1 MTAELSH
8 PSSAK
13 TTITVSATAGANTV
27 AGDFTLSADTV
38 LTIAAGATSSTET
51 VTIEAVDNTSDD
63 LNREVTVSASASNTQ
78 GVSAPADVTLTI
90 EDDEGEPTV
99 RLILTPDSIGEDG
112 GSSTVTAELSHT
124 SIAETTITVSAAA
137 VLPAVA
143 ADFTLSDDT
152 TLSIAAGATTSTG
165 TVTIAAVNNGVDAPD
180 RQVTVSA
187 SASNTQG
194 VTKPADVT
202 LTLEDDDEAPTVTL
216 ILTPDSISEKDGSS
230 TVTATLSHV
239 SSEAT
244 EVTVSENEGVFTLSD
259 NRTLTIAA
267 GDTQSTGTVTIAAV
281 DNDVDAPDRQVAVS
295 AVATNTQGVTAP
307 AAVTLTLEDDDEA
320 PTVTLI
326 LSKTSIPE
334 DGGSSTVTAE
344 LSHPSS
350 EETTV
355 TVMAAAV
362 EPAVATDFA
371 LSVTTTLSIAAGAT
385 SSTGTVTIAAVNNS
399 VDAPDRTVTVSAGAS
414 NSQGVNAPADRT
426 LTLEDD
432 EEAPTAT
439 LILTP
444 DSIGENG
451 KSSAVSATLSHAS
464 SEATTIT
471 VSAAAVLPAVAADFA
486 LSDSIILT
494 IDPGNTTSTGT
505 VTITAVDNDVDAPD
519 REVTVSAGEVTN
531 TQGVT
536 APAEVTLTIEDD
548 EEAPTATLVLTP
560 ASIGEDSG
568 SSAVS
573 ATLSHPSIAETTIT
587 VSAAAGANAVAMDF
601 WLSTNTTLTIA
612 AGATSS
618 TGAVTITAFADDE
631 DGPDKQVTVSASAAN
646 TQGVDAPED
655 VTLTI
660 EDENATPTVTL
671 ILTPDSIG
679 EDGESTTVT
688 AELSHA
694 SSATTTITVLA
705 AAGANAAAEDF
716 TLSDNT
722 TLTIDPGDTTST
734 GTVTIAAVNNG
745 VDTPDKTVTVSAGAT
760 NSQGVDGPAAVALT
774 IEDDDEAPTATLILT
789 PDSISENDGLS
800 TLTAELSHPS
810 SEETTVTVSAAAVS
824 PGVAADFELGANKIL
839 SIAAGA
845 TESTGTVTIEAVD
858 NGVDAPD
865 RTVSVSAGAVNS
877 QGVNSPANKT
887 LTIEDD
893 EEAPT
898 AKLVL
903 TPASIGEDG
912 KSSAVSATL
921 SHPSIAETTLTVS
934 AAAGAN
940 AVEMDFWLSTNKT
953 LTIAAGATESTE
965 MVTITAFADDEDGPD
980 KEVTVSASAS
990 NSQGVTAPA
999 DVTLTIED
1007 KNETPTVT
1015 LILTPESIGEDGASS
1030 TVTATLNHTSSEET
1044 TITVSATAVSPA
1056 VAADFVLSTNK
1067 ILTIA
1072 AGATSSAGAVTIAA
1086 VNNSVDALNKEV
1098 TVAAG
1103 AVNSQGVNAPA
1114 DRTLTIVDDDD
1125 PTVTLILTSDSIGE
1139 DGGSSTVTATL
1150 DQTSGKTTTITVSAT
1165 AVEPAVA
1172 ADFTLSANTTL
1183 SIAAGATSSTGAV
1196 TIGAVNN
1203 GVDAPDK
1210 TVTVSAGASNTQG
1223 VTAPADVTLTL
1234 EDDEEAPTATLILTP
1249 DSIGEDGGSS
1259 AVSATLSHPSSE
1271 ETTITVSATALE
1283 PAVAA
1288 DFVLSANTTLSIAA
1302 GATSSTETVTIE
1314 AVNNGVDAP
1323 DKQVTVSASASNS
1336 QGVTGPADVTLTIE
1350 DDEEAPTVTL
1360 ILTPDSI
1367 SENGGSSAVSATLS
1381 HTSSEATTI
1390 TVSAAAGTNTVAGDF
1405 TLSAD
1410 TTLSIAAGATTS
1422 TGTVTIDAV
1431 NNGVDAPDKQVTVS
1445 ASASNSQGVNGPADK
1460 TLTLEDDE
1468 EAPTVTLIL
1477 TPDSIDENGGSST
1490 VTAELSHTSIAETTI
1505 TVSAAA
1511 LEPAVAADFAL
1522 SATTT
1527 LSIAAGATSSTG
1539 TVTIGAVNNG
1549 VDAPDKQVTVS
1560 ASASNAQGVTAPA
1573 DKTLT
1578 LEDDEEAPTATLI
1591 LTPDSIGEN
1600 GGSTTVTAELSHAS
1614 SEATTIT
1621 VSAAAGA
1628 NTVAADFTLSATTTL
1643 SIAAGAT
1650 SSTGTV
1656 TIGAVNN
1663 GVDAPDKQVTVS
1675 AGASNSQGVTAPADR
1690 TLAIVDDEN
1699 PTVTL
1704 ILTPDSIG
1712 ENGGSSTVTAEL
1724 NQTSSAQTTI
1734 TVSATAGANTVA
1746 ADFVLSAT
1754 TTLTIDAGDTTST
1767 GTVTIGA
1774 VNNEVDAPDK
1784 TVTVSASATNT
1795 QGVIAPADVT
1805 LTIEDDEDPTV
1816 TLILTPDSIGENG
1829 GSSTVTAT
1837 LSQTSGAQTT
1847 ITVSATAGAN
1857 TVAADFT
1864 LSDNTT
1870 LTIDA
1875 GDTTSTGTVTIA
1887 AVNNEV
1893 DAPDKTVTVSASRVQ
1908 YAGGD
1913 RARGRDADHRGRRGS
1928 DGDAD
1933 SDTELDRR
1941 GRRFEHGDGEARS
1954 NFERGNHHHGDSDG
1968 GR

>member
-1 MTAELSH
+1 M
-8 PSSAK
+8 
-13 TTITVSATAGANTV
+13 
-27 AGDFTLSADTV
+27 
-38 LTIAAGATSSTET
+38 
-51 VTIEAVDNTSDD
+51 
-63 LNREVTVSASASNTQ
+63 
-78 GVSAPADVTLTI
+78 
-90 EDDEGEPTV
+90 
-99 RLILTPDSIGEDG
+99 
-112 GSSTVTAELSHT
+112 
-124 SIAETTITVSAAA
+124 
-137 VLPAVA
+137 
-143 ADFTLSDDT
+143 
-152 TLSIAAGATTSTG
+152 
-165 TVTIAAVNNGVDAPD
+165 
-180 RQVTVSA
+180 
-187 SASNTQG
+187 
-194 VTKPADVT
+194 T

-295 AVATNTQGVTAP
+295 AVAANTQGVTAP
-307 AAVTLTLEDDDEA
+307 ADVTLTLEDDDEA

-371 LSVTTTLSIAAGAT
+371 LSVTTTLTIAAGAT

-414 NSQGVNAPADRT
+414 NAQGVNAIADRT

-486 LSDSIILT
+486 LSASTTLT

-519 REVTVSAGEVTN
+519 RTVTVSAGEVTN

-548 EEAPTATLVLTP
+548 EEAPTATLILTP

-734 GTVTIAAVNNG
+734 GTVTIGAVNNG

-760 NSQGVDGPAAVALT
+760 NSQGVNAIADVTLT
-774 IEDDDEAPTATLILT
+774 IEDDDEAPAATLILT

-824 PGVAADFELGANKIL
+824 PGVAADFELSANKIL

-1098 TVAAG
+1098 TVTAG

-1150 DQTSGKTTTITVSAT
+1150 DQTSGKTTTITVAAT
-1165 AVEPAVA
+1165 AVSPAVA

-1183 SIAAGATSSTGAV
+1183 SIAAGATESTGAV
-1196 TIGAVNN
+1196 TIAAVNN
-1203 GVDAPDK
+1203 GVDAPDR
-1210 TVTVSAGASNTQG
+1210 TVTVSAGATNTQG
-1223 VTAPADVTLTL
+1223 VTGPADRTLTI

-1249 DSIGEDGGSS
+1249 DSISEDGGSS
-1259 AVSATLSHPSSE
+1259 TVTAELSHPSSE
-1271 ETTITVSATALE
+1271 DTTITVSAVAVQ

-1288 DFVLSANTTLSIAA
+1288 DFVLSTNTTLSIAA
-1302 GATSSTETVTIE
+1302 GDTSSTGTVTIG

-1336 QGVTGPADVTLTIE
+1336 QGVTAPADFTLILE

-1367 SENGGSSAVSATLS
+1367 DENGESSTVTAELS
-1381 HTSSEATTI
+1381 HTSSAETTI
-1390 TVSAAAGTNTVAGDF
+1390 TVSAAALEPAVAADF
-1405 TLSAD
+1405 VLSAD

-1445 ASASNSQGVNGPADK
+1445 ASASNSQGVTGPADK

-1511 LEPAVAADFAL
+1511 LEPAVAADFVL
-1522 SATTT
+1522 SADTT

-1539 TVTIGAVNNG
+1539 TVTIDAVNNG

-1560 ASASNAQGVTAPA
+1560 ASASNSQGVTAPA
-1573 DKTLT
+1573 DFTLT

-1600 GGSTTVTAELSHAS
+1600 GGSSTVTAELSHPS

-1621 VSAAAGA
+1621 VSATAGA
-1628 NTVAADFTLSATTTL
+1628 NTVAADFTLNGTEL
-1643 SIAAGAT
+1643 MIAAGDKT
-1650 SSTGTV
+1650 STGTV

-1712 ENGGSSTVTAEL
+1712 EDGGSSTVTAD
-1724 NQTSSAQTTI
+1724 AQPN
-1734 TVSATAGANTVA
+1734 V
-1746 ADFVLSAT
+1746 
-1754 TTLTIDAGDTTST
+1754 
-1767 GTVTIGA
+1767 
-1774 VNNEVDAPDK
+1774 E
-1784 TVTVSASATNT
+1784 
-1795 QGVIAPADVT
+1795 
-1805 LTIEDDEDPTV
+1805 
-1816 TLILTPDSIGENG
+1816 
-1829 GSSTVTAT
+1829 
-1837 LSQTSGAQTT
+1837 
-1847 ITVSATAGAN
+1847 
-1857 TVAADFT
+1857 
-1864 LSDNTT
+1864 
-1870 LTIDA
+1870 
-1875 GDTTSTGTVTIA
+1875 
-1887 AVNNEV
+1887 
-1893 DAPDKTVTVSASRVQ
+1893 
-1908 YAGGD
+1908 
-1913 RARGRDADHRGRRGS
+1913 RA
-1928 DGDAD
+1928 
-1933 SDTELDRR
+1933 
-1941 GRRFEHGDGEARS
+1941 
-1954 NFERGNHHHGDSDG
+1954 NHHHGVGDG
-1968 GR
+1968 GRQHGCRRFHAERQHHPDHRRR